1 MNRSDLLTY
10 RNKVDNKRLPIVVT
24 YSPQLSPLLKTIKD
38 SWRYLN
44 LDPTLR
50 DLFLEPPVTA
60 FRQPPSLHRLL
71 VHTKLTPHRDTSTGN
86 FPCGN
91 KRCKVCDH
99 MITDPR
105 ITILPKGIQLSTGP
119 YSCNSSNV
127 VYLLLCDR
135 CPNVSYIGETS
146 TTFRL
151 RFNNHKASVRN
162 NSSGLPVAEHFNLI
176 NHSLNDLK
184 FAILFAGFPTSEVR
198 KKQLVTREKCT
209 CTSANVVYIPI

>member
-1 MNRSDLLTY
+1 
-10 RNKVDNKRLPIVVT
+10 
-24 YSPQLSPLLKTIKD
+24 
-38 SWRYLN
+38 
-44 LDPTLR
+44 
-50 DLFLEPPVTA
+50 
-60 FRQPPSLHRLL
+60 
-71 VHTKLTPHRDTSTGN
+71 
-86 FPCGN
+86 
-91 KRCKVCDH
+91 

-162 NSSGLPVAEHFNLI
+162 NSSGLPVAEHFNVI

-184 FAILFAGFPTSEVR
+184 FAILFAGFPTSEAR
-198 KKQLVTREKCT
+198 KKQE
-209 CTSANVVYIPI
+209 